1 MRGQQIRQRAAYPS
15 SLTGVF
21 LKCRL
26 FQGRLSKGTYLYALY
41 HRLVPRR
48 GAKKAIVA
56 VAHSLLITVHHVLKN
71 QVPYHELWANHF
83 DKLNLTHIKRHHIRR
98 LENLGFRV
106 ILEPLQ
112 KAA

>member
-1 MRGQQIRQRAAYPS
+1 
-15 SLTGVF
+15 
-21 LKCRL
+21 
-26 FQGRLSKGTYLYALY
+26 
-41 HRLVPRR
+41 
-48 GAKKAIVA
+48 
-56 VAHSLLITVHHVLKN
+56 VLKN
-71 QVPYHELWANHF
+71 EVPYHELGADHF